1 MRSLER
7 WLHQHI
13 FKVGWLLTKN
23 LHTTTILYYT
33 VFLPGVFLHEVIV
46 WFTAGILNVRAI
58 GDFKF
63 PDKQEIAE
71 LKLTFVKYDAKKTG
85 AFRLFVI
92 NLMPLIGGMAF
103 IWFVVTSVM
112 QTDLLIRVLQMDETV
127 TFEQAFSR
135 LIATPDLLLWL
146 YLAFTVSATMIPN
159 PATLRGGRIL
169 LIPIAI
175 AVVALFGLGV
185 GVQVLTNFF
194 TQIAQG
200 ANLLTGV
207 FISVIVMNLFMTAVL
222 GAIESTIE
230 RITGDS
236 ATFEKGKLIA
246 LRREDILRMRAEQAE
261 KVKKAIMRQDK
272 TAAKPTVTGPPSIYR
287 MLLPIPDPPEKEIP
301 AIAAPP
307 TSPLLESKPASALPP
322 SKPIVSPPAPTA
334 KPAAAPPKPV
344 EAVVTAPPSPSPAS
358 GVSGSAPAPAIGHPT
373 SSPAPVESDE
383 AKIEPDKTADVPKV
397 EISAEKAPKVD
408 EEALEEDEPD
418 DDADE
423 DDV

>member
-33 VFLPGVFLHEVIV
+33 VFLPGVFLHELIV
-46 WFTAGILNVRAI
+46 WFTAGILNVRAT

-71 LKLTFVKYDAKKTG
+71 LKLNFVKYDIKKTG
-85 AFRLFVI
+85 
-92 NLMPLIGGMAF
+92 MPLIGGMAF
-103 IWFVVTSVM
+103 IWFVVTGVL
-112 QTDLLIRVLQMDETV
+112 QTDLLIRVLQMDATV

-135 LIATPDLLLWL
+135 LIASPDLLLWL

-159 PATLRGGRIL
+159 PATLRGGRLL
-169 LIPIAI
+169 LIPAAL
-175 AVVALFGLGV
+175 AVVALFALGV
-185 GVQVLTNFF
+185 GVQVLTNFL

-207 FISVIVMNLFMTAVL
+207 FVSVIAVNVFMTGVL
-222 GAIESTIE
+222 GVIESTIE

-246 LRREDILRMRAEQAE
+246 MRREDILRMRTEQAD
-261 KVKKAIMRQDK
+261 KTRKAIMRQDK
-272 TAAKPTVTGPPSIYR
+272 TAAKPVVTGPPSIYR
-287 MLLPIPDPPEKEIP
+287 LPLPIPDPPEKETP

-307 TSPLLESKPASALPP
+307 ASPLLGQKPAAPLPVGAPALSSPPPSVSASPISTIPSSKPAETLTAPRPSPDASVSAPREAE
-322 SKPIVSPPAPTA
+322 KT
-334 KPAAAPPKPV
+334 
-344 EAVVTAPPSPSPAS
+344 AVVHK
-358 GVSGSAPAPAIGHPT
+358 IE
-373 SSPAPVESDE
+373 SSPKLDDDKDAEEDKKDEIASDDEEDTPEDADDEELEDDESD
-383 AKIEPDKTADVPKV
+383 
-397 EISAEKAPKVD
+397 
-408 EEALEEDEPD
+408 
-418 DDADE
+418 
-423 DDV
+423 

>member
-33 VFLPGVFLHEVIV
+33 VFLPGVFLHELIV
-46 WFTAGILNVRAI
+46 WFTAGILNVRAT

-71 LKLTFVKYDAKKTG
+71 LKLNFVKYDIKKTG

-103 IWFVVTSVM
+103 IWFVVTGVL
-112 QTDLLIRVLQMDETV
+112 QTDLLIRVLQMDATV

-135 LIATPDLLLWL
+135 LVASPDLLLWL

-159 PATLRGGRIL
+159 PATLRGGRLL
-169 LIPIAI
+169 LIPAAL
-175 AVVALFGLGV
+175 AVVALFALGV
-185 GVQVLTNFF
+185 GVQVLTNFL

-207 FISVIVMNLFMTAVL
+207 FVSVIAVNVFMTGVL

-246 LRREDILRMRAEQAE
+246 MRREDILRMRAEQAD
-261 KVKKAIMRQDK
+261 KTRKAIMRQDK
-272 TAAKPTVTGPPSIYR
+272 TAAKPVVTGPPSIYR
-287 MLLPIPDPPEKEIP
+287 MPLPIPDPPEKETP
-301 AIAAPP
+301 AIAVPP
-307 TSPLLESKPASALPP
+307 ASPLLGQKPAAPLPAGAPVLSSPPPSVSASPISTIPSSKPAETL
-322 SKPIVSPPAPTA
+322 
-334 KPAAAPPKPV
+334 
-344 EAVVTAPPSPSPAS
+344 TAPRPSPDAS
-358 GVSGSAPAPAIGHPT
+358 VSAPR
-373 SSPAPVESDE
+373 E
-383 AKIEPDKTADVPKV
+383 AEKTADVHK
-397 EISAEKAPKVD
+397 
-408 EEALEEDEPD
+408 PD
-418 DDADE
+418 DDKDAAEDKKDEIASGDEEDTPEDADDEELE
-423 DDV
+423 DDESD

>member
-33 VFLPGVFLHEVIV
+33 VFLPGVFLHELIV
-46 WFTAGILNVRAI
+46 WFTAGMLNVRAT

-71 LKLTFVKYDAKKTG
+71 LKLNFVKYDVKKTG

-103 IWFVVTSVM
+103 IWFVVTNVL
-112 QTDLLIRVLQMDETV
+112 QTDLLIRVLQMDASV

-135 LIATPDLLLWL
+135 LIASPDLLLWL

-159 PATLRGGRIL
+159 PATLRGGRLL
-169 LIPIAI
+169 LIPA
-175 AVVALFGLGV
+175 AVAVIALFALGV

-207 FISVIVMNLFMTAVL
+207 FVSVIAVNLFMTGVL
-222 GAIESTIE
+222 GVIESTIE

-246 LRREDILRMRAEQAE
+246 MRREDILRMRAEQAD
-261 KVKKAIMRQDK
+261 KTRKAITRQDK
-272 TAAKPTVTGPPSIYR
+272 PAAKPTVTGPPSIYR
-287 MLLPIPDPPEKEIP
+287 LPLPIPDPPEKEVP
-301 AIAAPP
+301 AIAAPSA
-307 TSPLLESKPASALPP
+307 SPLLGQKPASALPVGAP
-322 SKPIVSPPAPTA
+322 ALSSPPSSVSARSLSAAPSSKPAEPLTAPRPFPPAP
-334 KPAAAPPKPV
+334 
-344 EAVVTAPPSPSPAS
+344 S
-358 GVSGSAPAPAIGHPT
+358 GTPSAPR
-373 SSPAPVESDE
+373 E
-383 AKIEPDKTADVPKV
+383 AEKTADVRKV
-397 EISAEKAPKVD
+397 EPSPKPDEDEVD
-408 EEALEEDEPD
+408 EEIEEIASDDEEETLE
-418 DDADE
+418 DADDQEPE
-423 DDV
+423 DDEKAD